1 EQRNEILTAILASLT
16 ARQNLRREWHAR
28 AERSVGASHELP
40 EHYLLIRSQNVGH
53 TGKRMMLRCLCRL
66 TSQTSFQNSEVSF
79 WKQNPRRSTS
89 LRRRRKRDRLFSSN
103 VVMGLSKSSGDFS
116 WPLDCSTRVP
126 IQNS

>member
-28 AERSVGASHELP
+28 AERSGGANRELP
-40 EHYLLIRSQNVGH
+40 ELYLLIRSQNVGH
-53 TGKRMMLRCLCRL
+53 TGKRMTFQCLCRL
-66 TSQTSFQNSEVSF
+66 ISQTSFQNSEVSF

-89 LRRRRKRDRLFSSN
+89 LRQRRKRDWLSSN
-103 VVMGLSKSSGDFS
+103 TLMGLSKGSGDFS